1 MTKRVIV
8 TNKNGEI
15 NAIVADDEFIAFLV
29 KAGSTVSELEPIPI
43 SPPTPTEMEKLR
55 ADVDFLAAMGGI
67 NL

>member
-1 MTKRVIV
+1 MSRRVTV
-8 TNKNGEI
+8 TNKSGET

-29 KAGSTVSELEPIPI
+29 KAGATVSELEPSTI
-43 SPPTPTEMEKLR
+43 SPPAHTEMEKLR